1 MSKNKLVK
9 PFVKWAGG
17 KRQLMDEILKY
28 VPKSISTY
36 YEPFLGGG
44 AVWFELQP
52 KTYVVN
58 DINSEMIN
66 VYRTIQTDVDALIA
80 ELKQFRN
87 EEETFYQV
95 REQDRSPEFQNL
107 SSVQRAA
114 RIIFLNKTCFNGLF
128 RVNSQGFFNVPFGRY
143 KNPDITNEATLRAV
157 NSYLK
162 KAKGEI
168 RNVDFAEAVAD
179 AQPGSFIY
187 LDPPYDPVS
196 DSSSFTGYTLD
207 GFGRQEQ
214 ERLKRL
220 CDDLH
225 NRGCQFLV
233 SNSATPFI
241 KELYADYNIEIVQA
255 NRAINSVGAN
265 RGRVDEVLI
274 WNKL

>member
-95 REQDRSPEFQNL
+95 REQDRLPEFQNL

-241 KELYADYNIEIVQA
+241 KELYADYNVGIVQA

>member
-17 KRQLMDEILKY
+17 KRQLMDEIRKY
-28 VPKSISTY
+28 IPKSISTY

-87 EEETFYQV
+87 EEEVFYQV
-95 REQDRSPEFQNL
+95 REQDRAPEFQNL

-114 RIIFLNKTCFNGLF
+114 RIIYLNKTCFNGLF

-143 KNPDITNEATLRAV
+143 KNPDIVNEATLRAV

-196 DSSSFTGYTLD
+196 DTSSFTGYTLD
-207 GFGRQEQ
+207 GFGRREQ

-241 KELYADYNIEIVQA
+241 KELYADYNVEIVQA